1 MSSRVPRL
9 TFALA
14 LSFACGGSGAT
25 PASTSATAD
34 APASASAS
42 AGASTRPP
50 ASAATRPPAKPAVT
64 PAPDAAASPTARA
77 GAGGSPASDLR
88 AFPGAEGFGAH
99 ASGGRGGAVIHVTTL
114 AAAGPG
120 SLQEALDRPGPRTI
134 VFDVSGVIDDVVILS
149 HGDVT
154 VAGQT
159 SPGGITVRGLLIQGD
174 VVCEGPSAPDC
185 PLPAVAPENFIV
197 RHLRIRPA
205 GFDDADGA
213 GDGIRLHHARKGILD
228 HLSVG
233 NASDEAFQ
241 MSFASDVTVQHVLLA
256 ETLGEHVEFGGMLV
270 NYSDPARG
278 WPLTRISIHHT
289 MWNRIFGRLPELSR
303 ENVPDREV
311 FELELSNNVLYAP
324 RRPIYVASANP
335 QDGSPLHYRLNL
347 VGNATVQNPS
357 LPDSYGLMAVELG
370 PDPERPSFTASSS
383 TYLADNCAS
392 RVPAASG
399 YQLLYN
405 ANDFAEAA
413 AAHTL
418 PYDDAKATPSFA
430 AAQRHDFPAITYTPC
445 GRLVEAMVAEV
456 GAFPRDPMD
465 RRLLHHPASGTFD
478 PADLATNPA
487 GDALALGFD
496 PASPPAVPPDG
507 DRDGMPDAWERAHGL
522 DPAAD
527 DHSGTSLSKAA
538 MGVEGYTNL
547 EVYLHELAVER
558 VERG

>member
-1 MSSRVPRL
+1 MSRRAPL
-9 TFALA
+9 LA
-14 LSFACGGSGAT
+14 LSLSCSVALAFACSGDGATGSTPAAAGSAENSTAKPPADPTAKVAEGSTAMAPASPT
-25 PASTSATAD
+25 PASNPGSR
-34 APASASAS
+34 PA
-42 AGASTRPP
+42 G
-50 ASAATRPPAKPAVT
+50 
-64 PAPDAAASPTARA
+64 
-77 GAGGSPASDLR
+77 DLR
-88 AFPGAEGFGAH
+88 AFPGAEGFGAR

-114 AAAGPG
+114 AAGGPG
-120 SLQEALDRPGPRTI
+120 SLQAALDQAGPRTI

-149 HGDVT
+149 RGDVT
-154 VAGQT
+154 IAGQS

-185 PLPAVAPENFIV
+185 PLPAVAPENFII

-213 GDGIRLHHARKGILD
+213 GDGIRLHHARNGILD

-233 NASDEAFQ
+233 NAADEAFQ
-241 MSFASDVTVQHVLLA
+241 LSFASDITVQHVLLA
-256 ETLGEHVEFGGMLV
+256 ETLGEHSEFGGMLV

-303 ENVPDREV
+303 ENIPDPEV

-335 QDGSPLHYRLNL
+335 QDDSPRHYRLNL
-347 VGNATVQNPS
+347 VGNATVQDPS
-357 LPDSYGLMAVELG
+357 LPDSYGLMAVEFG

-405 ANDFAEAA
+405 ANDFVEAA
-413 AAHTL
+413 AGHTL
-418 PYDDAKATPSFA
+418 PYDDSQRTPSFA
-430 AAQRHDFPAITYTPC
+430 ATRRHDFPAITYTPC
-445 GRLVEAMVAEV
+445 NRLVAALVAEV

-465 RRLLHHPASGTFD
+465 RRLMLHPGRGTFD
-478 PADLATNPA
+478 PAELATNPA
-487 GDALALGFD
+487 DDALALDFD
-496 PASPPAVPPDG
+496 PGSPPTPPPDG
-507 DRDGMPDAWERAHGL
+507 DGDGMPDAWERAHGL

-527 DHSGTSLSKAA
+527 DHAGTNLSKGAT
-538 MGVEGYTNL
+538 GVEGYTNL
-547 EVYLHELAVER
+547 EVYLDELALTP
-558 VERG
+558 